1 MNRRNWP
8 VSRHRSA
15 ATGSTVSVVS
25 AALSVVVLVAAA
37 ALATNAFGIR
47 ALIPRAAQPVWEV
60 PASARTVSA
69 TSARTPSGSSRLSV
83 QGPPTNI
90 RIPKIKVNTTIV
102 PLAVDSSGALEP
114 PPNFTQVGWYAQ
126 GAAPGDVGPAVLA
139 GHYDNTISGTVF
151 YRLRL
156 LNNGDHVQ
164 IERGGTW
171 IDFTVLYRGEYSK
184 QDFPTNLVYGPTP
197 DAELRLITCGGTFN
211 GRVGS
216 YDDNIVVYAVET
228 K

>member
-1 MNRRNWP
+1 
-8 VSRHRSA
+8 
-15 ATGSTVSVVS
+15 VSVV
-25 AALSVVVLVAAA
+25 ATALSVVVLLAAL
-37 ALATNAFGIR
+37 ALATNAFGLR
-47 ALIPRAAQPVWEV
+47 AVIPRAAQPLWQV
-60 PASARTVSA
+60 PAAASPTPRP
-69 TSARTPSGSSRLSV
+69 PSGLSSLSLH
-83 QGPPTNI
+83 GPPTNI

-102 PLAVDSSGALEP
+102 PLAVDNAGALEP

-126 GAAPGDVGPAVLA
+126 GAAPGDIGPAVLA

-156 LNNGDHVQ
+156 LVSGDHVQ
-164 IERGGTW
+164 IERDGKW
-171 IDFTVLYRGEYSK
+171 IDFTVVYSGEYSK
-184 QDFPTNLVYGPTP
+184 QQFPTGLVYGPTP
-197 DAELRLITCGGTFN
+197 DPELRLITCGGTFN